1 MYKYYYDNGNVKEH
15 TKLIERKT
23 IEREKENSTRVK
35 IYKVYTVYETE
46 EREEYVTT
54 LIL

>member
-23 IEREKENSTRVK
+23 IERE
-35 IYKVYTVYETE
+35 
-46 EREEYVTT
+46 EYVTT